1 MFQIAGNRVNRSL
14 MNRRKKPVFD
24 LQFTSVFNNPSST
37 TIQDEQNI
45 TQLIDRRQ
53 MLHAPSS
60 MMEITPIENNK

>member
-37 TIQDEQNI
+37 TMQDEQNI

-60 MMEITPIENNK
+60 MMEITPIENNQ

>member
-37 TIQDEQNI
+37 TMQDEQNI

>member
-37 TIQDEQNI
+37 TMQDEQNI

-60 MMEITPIENNK
+60 MMEITTIENNQ